1 MNRTDLQGLAEER
14 IEEARL
20 LFITGKFSG
29 AYYLAGYAV
38 ECGLKACVAKLTRE
52 HDFYD
57 KAIAKECFNH
67 KPATLVQ
74 LANLRPQ
81 LDSDMN
87 LDPVLKVNWHLACKW
102 TETSRYEVH
111 SRDEAESLYN
121 AITDPDHG
129 VLPWIRTHW

>member
-1 MNRTDLQGLAEER
+1 MSPATPRSTCPAPPLLAS
-14 IEEARL
+14 L
-20 LFITGKFSG
+20 P
-29 AYYLAGYAV
+29 
-38 ECGLKACVAKLTRE
+38 
-52 HDFYD
+52 
-57 KAIAKECFNH
+57 AKECFNH
-67 KPATLVQ
+67 KPASLVQ

-87 LDPVLKVNWHLACKW
+87 LDPILKVNWHLACKW

-121 AITDPDHG
+121 AITDTDHG